1 MVKAYEPLY
10 TVPEVAKVLKTNR
23 ERVYKL
29 INTGEL
35 PYILLGSKK
44 IRGVDLERY
53 INGIPQADPEKE
65 ICNAG

>member
-44 IRGVDLERY
+44 IRGMDLERY

-65 ICNAG
+65 SCDTG